1 MSGEMEACV
10 KCDAVLFY
18 DDEKVLIRDT
28 GEVKYISTREQGHL
42 ISVYC
47 VPCATAAFDAVV
59 DATAIAE

>member
-18 DDEKVLIRDT
+18 EDEKVLIRDT
-28 GEVKYISTREQGHL
+28 GEIKYISTREQGHL

-47 VPCATAAFDAVV
+47 VPCATAAFDKVV
-59 DATAIAE
+59 DELALS

>member
-1 MSGEMEACV
+1 MSGQMESCV

-18 DDEKVLIRDT
+18 EDEKVLIRDT

-47 VPCATAAFDAVV
+47 VTCATAIFDAV
-59 DATAIAE
+59 AEEVAGA

>member
-18 DDEKVLIRDT
+18 EDEKVLIRDT
-28 GEVKYISTREQGHL
+28 GEIKYISTREQGHL

-47 VPCATAAFDAVV
+47 VPCATAIFD
-59 DATAIAE
+59 AIAEEVASA

>member
-1 MSGEMEACV
+1 MEACV

>member
-10 KCDAVLFY
+10 KCNAVLFY
-18 DDEKVLIRDT
+18 EDEKVLIRDT

-47 VPCATAAFDAVV
+47 VLCATAIFDAV
-59 DATAIAE
+59 AEEVAGA

>member
-18 DDEKVLIRDT
+18 EDEKVLIRDT

-47 VPCATAAFDAVV
+47 VPCATQIFDAV
-59 DATAIAE
+59 AEEVAGA

>member
-10 KCDAVLFY
+10 KCNAVLFY

-47 VPCATAAFDAVV
+47 VPCATQIFDAV
-59 DATAIAE
+59 AEEVAGA